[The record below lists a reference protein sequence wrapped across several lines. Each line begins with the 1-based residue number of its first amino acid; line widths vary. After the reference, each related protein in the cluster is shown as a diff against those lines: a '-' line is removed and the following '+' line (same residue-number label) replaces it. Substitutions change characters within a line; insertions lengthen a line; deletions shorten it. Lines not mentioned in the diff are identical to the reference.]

1 MQKIRVPGGNSR
13 ALRGRIE
20 KRSSDFSRRRRKQL
34 VRNINDSDISFV
46 VDEGEKE
53 KEEEKGE
60 KEGKKREERREGGRR
75 TVEPAISTAVGARS
89 LNIKPIEP
97 EICGT

>member
-34 VRNINDSDISFV
+34 VRNINDSDISFL
-46 VDEGEKE
+46 VDEKE
-53 KEEEKGE
+53 KERERE
-60 KEGKKREERREGGRR
+60 EERREGERERERGG
-75 TVEPAISTAVGARS
+75 TAISAAAVAGREKPGGA
-89 LNIKPIEP
+89 KA
-97 EICGT
+97 